1 MLFVKFDPK
10 TKQTLRMEG
19 ENKTLCNVI
28 CSAASIT
35 SDVVI
40 FMHAFSFQTSR
51 TCPGYTEVENALVSH
66 VWNGARSV
74 LLLLEFFDS
83 SISKERHFLIYSVCT
98 NHGQTLDSK

>member
-1 MLFVKFDPK
+1 
-10 TKQTLRMEG
+10 MEG

-40 FMHAFSFQTSR
+40 FMYAFSFQTSR

-74 LLLLEFFDS
+74 LLRVKD
-83 SISKERHFLIYSVCT
+83 
-98 NHGQTLDSK
+98 NP